1 MVIAHKV
8 RRLFCETLHIDMPSV
23 QCHSVAWLAVGKT
36 RPQAGTTPITRVRKM
51 NSSNTKRFT
60 ASWLFD
66 LMLPIGAVL
75 LALLIGAVLLW
86 LLGENPLEAYWVMFS
101 GAFGSVNGLA
111 STVVTATPL
120 LLVGLGICISFRG
133 GVINIGAEGQL
144 IVGALASTATALA
157 LHTWPGWAL
166 LPVTLL
172 AGALAGGAWGGI
184 AGVLK
189 ARLNVNEIL
198 STVMLNAIAFQLMN
212 FLLSGPMLDPAQIAA
227 GTNIPQSDALPQQA
241 WLTRLIPRSLL
252 HSGAILAVALAV
264 LVYFLLWRTTLGY
277 RIRAVGLNPFAARYA
292 GMNVPY
298 FLSLS
303 LILSGAFAGL
313 AGAVEVAGVH
323 HRIMEGISGGYG
335 FSGIVAALFGKLH
348 PLGAIPASFLF
359 GGLLVGA
366 DKMQRIVQVP
376 SSLIGVINGM
386 VVMFVVASDIFVR
399 RRARR
404 RVSAGSEGS
413 TSVAA
418 PALTP
423 NASDSRVATGS

>member
-1 MVIAHKV
+1 V
-8 RRLFCETLHIDMPSV
+8 
-23 QCHSVAWLAVGKT
+23 
-36 RPQAGTTPITRVRKM
+36 
-51 NSSNTKRFT
+51 
-60 ASWLFD
+60 
-66 LMLPIGAVL
+66 
-75 LALLIGAVLLW
+75 LALLIGAVLLL

-111 STVVTATPL
+111 STLVTATPL
-120 LLVGLGICISFRG
+120 LLVALGICISFRG

-144 IVGALASTATALA
+144 IAGALGATAMALA
-157 LHTWPGWAL
+157 FSSWPGWVL
-166 LPVTLL
+166 LPLTLL
-172 AGALAGGAWGGI
+172 AGVLAGGVWGGI

-198 STVMLNAIAFQLMN
+198 STVMLNAIALQLMN

-227 GTNIPQSDALPQQA
+227 GTNIPQSDALPEQV

-252 HSGAILAVALAV
+252 HSGAILAVVLAV
-264 LVYFLLWRTTLGY
+264 LVYLLLWRTTVGY
-277 RIRAVGLNPFAARYA
+277 RIRAVGLNPSAARYA
-292 GMNVPY
+292 GMNVPFY
-298 FLSLS
+298 LALA
-303 LILSGAFAGL
+303 LILGGAFAGL
-313 AGAVEVAGVH
+313 AGAVEVTGVH

-366 DKMQRIVQVP
+366 DKMQRAIQVP
-376 SSLIGVINGM
+376 SSLVVVINGL

-404 RVSAGSEGS
+404 RVSTGPEAAAALAPS
-413 TSVAA
+413 T
-418 PALTP
+418 LTP
-423 NASDSRVATGS
+423 SAGDSRVPTGS